1 MSSGFRGRRSIPF
14 VFSALTLF
22 ALPAF
27 GQETWRRL
35 AVTEENRCSSY
46 SSSQYSY
53 SQSLEDDIVDAY
65 GGVYS
70 PYTGEW
76 FDSDRKT
83 DIEHIVAR
91 SEAHDSGLCSA
102 SADRKREFASDLLN
116 LTLADPSTNRDIK
129 SARDAAEWL
138 PELNRC
144 WFANRVVRVKQKY
157 GLTVDVD
164 ERNALRDIL
173 SNCGSVN
180 LIVYPSHAG
189 PLSGIYTGSGQQA
202 LVITQNRAGDTA
214 NITLF
219 FEVGPNDEIVPTTW
233 SAEFARTE
241 EAPVGFTR
249 YFPSG
254 QPTELA
260 EEPAQ

>member
-1 MSSGFRGRRSIPF
+1 MCRLVSLALI
-14 VFSALTLF
+14 VFSLAAL
-22 ALPAF
+22 
-27 GQETWRRL
+27 GQENWRGL
-35 AVTEENRCSSY
+35 TVTEENRCSSY
-46 SSSQYSY
+46 SSSQYPY
-53 SQSLEDDIVDAY
+53 SRSLEDNIVEAY

-70 PYTGEW
+70 PYTGDW
-76 FDSDRKT
+76 FDSDRET

-102 SADRKREFASDLLN
+102 DTDTKRQFASDLLN
-116 LTLADPSTNRDIK
+116 LTLADPATNRDAK
-129 SARDAAEWL
+129 SARDAADWL

-157 GLTVDVD
+157 ELTVDVD
-164 ERNALRDIL
+164 ERDALQDVF

-189 PLSGIYTGSGQQA
+189 PLSGIYTGSEQEA
-202 LVITQNRAGDTA
+202 LVIIQNRAEDTV

-219 FEVGPNDEIVPTTW
+219 FELGPNEEIVPTTW
-233 SAEFARTE
+233 SAEFVRTE
-241 EAPVGFTR
+241 EAPAGYVR

-254 QPTELA
+254 QTTTIF
-260 EEPAQ
+260 EEPAK